1 MPGTAVGLFVIDFL
15 VRPFAKIYEK
25 MPYVMLVILL
35 VLYAIIGY
43 LVVKSAYMSDQHNH
57 H

>member
-25 MPYVMLVILL
+25 MPIVMLLL
-35 VLYAIIGY
+35 CLILYAIIGY
-43 LVVKSAYMSDQHNH
+43 FVLKSAWLADQHN
-57 H
+57 